1 MSTLDTL
8 TLARS
13 LEHAGLSR
21 TAAEAVALAAAKAL
35 SGKPPKRRD
44 VAKALADAALPATT
58 VEALGCI
65 FHELRLPK
73 AGAIVDTLP
82 PARRLEAAGM
92 ASSQTALL
100 LLAFLYDREP
110 SEPSW
115 AIFSTA
121 RTARKLETAGLQPPA
136 AEALARFL
144 YSARK
149 GGKPDSLSVARALEA
164 RGMAAAQA
172 EAVAFGFLRVANRLY
187 AVDTNA
193 MVAAG
198 MRHGDALTLHSGFF
212 DSTLA
217 GKMMDTLAIA
227 DVLQAA
233 GTAPSPAAA
242 IAEVCFDAETT
253 KSGAV
258 IGTHAIV
265 AKLVDAGLPARH
277 AEVIASS
284 LRRTTRKRVL
294 RRFGIWLMTRTLCRA
309 GMTAGQARAIAIAL
323 RTKTSPPAA
332 HS

>member
-1 MSTLDTL
+1 MSALDTL

-44 VAKALADAALPATT
+44 VAKALADAVLPATT
-58 VEALGCI
+58 VEALACI
-65 FHELRLPK
+65 LHELKLPK

-92 ASSQTALL
+92 ASSQTAL

-149 GGKPDSLSVARALEA
+149 GEKPDSLSVARALEA

-172 EAVAFGFLRVANRLY
+172 EAVAYDFLRVANQLH
-187 AVDTNA
+187 AVDSNA

-198 MRHGDALTLHSGFF
+198 MRHGDALTLHSGLF

-217 GKMMDTLAIA
+217 GKMIDTLAIA
-227 DVLQAA
+227 DALQAA

-253 KSGAV
+253 TNGAV
-258 IGTHAIV
+258 TGTLTIV
-265 AKLVDAGLPARH
+265 TKLVDAGLAARH
-277 AEVIASS
+277 AEAVAAL
-284 LRRTTRKRVL
+284 LRRTTRKRIQ
-294 RRFGIWLMTRTLCRA
+294 RRSGTWLMTRTLRRA

-323 RTKTSPPAA
+323 RTKAIRLR
-332 HS
+332 